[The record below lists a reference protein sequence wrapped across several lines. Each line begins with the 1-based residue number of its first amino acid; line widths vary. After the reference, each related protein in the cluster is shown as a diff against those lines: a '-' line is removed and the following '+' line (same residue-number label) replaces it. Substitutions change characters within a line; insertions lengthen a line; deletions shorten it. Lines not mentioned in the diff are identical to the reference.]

1 MLAWLHESATDAVHD
16 TTPPG
21 RCGRVAFSTD
31 NNRRAVMANVGKY
44 EWCVVDS
51 SGNLYVAYSES
62 DAYMVQHTV
71 GGTIYFEGRK
81 YR

>member
-1 MLAWLHESATDAVHD
+1 MDCDAK
-16 TTPPG
+16 T
-21 RCGRVAFSTD
+21 
-31 NNRRAVMANVGKY
+31 MAC
-44 EWCVVDS
+44 EWFVVDDF
-51 SGNLYVAYSES
+51 GNVYAAYSES

>member
-1 MLAWLHESATDAVHD
+1 MRCLQLPSDL

-21 RCGRVAFSTD
+21 RSGRVAFSNDEQQET
-31 NNRRAVMANVGKY
+31 RIMANVGKY
-44 EWCVVDS
+44 KWCVVDG

>member
-1 MLAWLHESATDAVHD
+1 M
-16 TTPPG
+16 TTMQDPITKQVS
-21 RCGRVAFSTD
+21 R
-31 NNRRAVMANVGKY
+31 Y

-51 SGNLYVAYSES
+51 HGNLYAAYSES

-81 YR
+81 YH

>member
-1 MLAWLHESATDAVHD
+1 M
-16 TTPPG
+16 
-21 RCGRVAFSTD
+21 
-31 NNRRAVMANVGKY
+31 MANVGNY
-44 EWCVVDS
+44 EWCVVD
-51 SGNLYVAYSES
+51 GNGRLYVAYSES

>member
-1 MLAWLHESATDAVHD
+1 MA
-16 TTPPG
+16 G
-21 RCGRVAFSTD
+21 KFSPD
-31 NNRRAVMANVGKY
+31 SY

-51 SGNLYVAYSES
+51 HGNLYVAYSES
-62 DAYMVQHTV
+62 DAYSIVKTV